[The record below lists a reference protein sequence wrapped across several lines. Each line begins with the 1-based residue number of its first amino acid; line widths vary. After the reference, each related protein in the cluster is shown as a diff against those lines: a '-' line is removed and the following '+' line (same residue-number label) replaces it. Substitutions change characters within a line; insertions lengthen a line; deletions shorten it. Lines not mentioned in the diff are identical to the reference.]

1 VKIKPEFF
9 LKKIQNRYPVI
20 SIYPIEYA
28 GYGYHEKLS
37 TISAY
42 CCTRLVPR
50 MALEA

>member
-1 VKIKPEFF
+1 LKIKLEF
-9 LKKIQNRYPVI
+9 KKKKPKIVTPII

-42 CCTRLVPR
+42 YCTRLVPR
-50 MALEA
+50 MDLEA